1 MNAFWIAVSAFG
13 VGLVSFGHCLGM
25 CGGISI
31 LLGMGV
37 SNQRTRFFYLFCYN
51 LGRIVTYTT
60 VVLVLVTLGK
70 HWSIFHLNP
79 LYARVLTSIFLLA
92 TGLYLCGL
100 PQLLYP
106 LERFGEKLWQRIRPL
121 GQKLLPVKTL
131 SRAFLLGLL
140 WGFLPCGLVYAQWGT
155 ALTLSDPSKSVLWML
170 FFGLGTMPVLLLSS
184 YASRLQHYMKWRR
197 LLGVFVIILALAP
210 LSHII
215 SHHNTGLGST
225 LLPESHQQSQHQ
237 H

>member
-1 MNAFWIAVSAFG
+1 LAIALA
-13 VGLVSFGHCLGM
+13 L

-60 VVLVLVTLGK
+60 VVLVLVTL
-70 HWSIFHLNP
+70 WQTLVDFP
-79 LYARVLTSIFLLA
+79 LKPFVCTSFNFYFLLA

-121 GQKLLPVKTL
+121 GQKLLPVKTFE
-131 SRAFLLGLL
+131 SRVFI
-140 WGFLPCGLVYAQWGT
+140 WVCY
-155 ALTLSDPSKSVLWML
+155 
-170 FFGLGTMPVLLLSS
+170 
-184 YASRLQHYMKWRR
+184 
-197 LLGVFVIILALAP
+197 GVFCLAV
-210 LSHII
+210 
-215 SHHNTGLGST
+215 
-225 LLPESHQQSQHQ
+225 
-237 H
+237 

>member
-1 MNAFWIAVSAFG
+1 MNNFWIAASAFG
-13 VGLVSFGHCLGM
+13 IGLVSFGHCLGM
-25 CGGISI
+25 CGGISV

-37 SNQRTRFFYLFCYN
+37 ADQRTRFFYLVCYN
-51 LGRIVTYTT
+51 LGRIVTYAT
-60 VVLVLVTLGK
+60 VALALATLGK
-70 HWSIFHLNP
+70 HWSIFHFNP
-79 LYARVLTSIFLLA
+79 LYGRLLTSIFLLA

-106 LERFGEKLWQRIRPL
+106 LERLGEKLWQHIRPL
-121 GQKLLPVKTL
+121 GQKFLPVKTW

-155 ALTLSDPSKSVLWML
+155 ALTLSDPLKSGLWML
-170 FFGLGTMPVLLLSS
+170 FFGLGTMPVLLLSAYIS
-184 YASRLQHYMKWRR
+184 NLRHYMKWRR
-197 LLGVFVIILALAP
+197 LLGAFVILLALAP

-215 SHHNTGLGST
+215 AKTVSPS
-225 LLPESHQQSQHQ
+225 PESHQQSQHQ